1 MLKMNYDIKR
11 NEETDVDVL
20 LDEDKVYHIIVWNDE
35 VNTFEWVIDTLIE
48 ICGHSEEQAEQC
60 ALLIHTQGKYAVQQG
75 NFDNLK
81 PKRDAIVDRG
91 IGATLE
97 VLTT

>member
-1 MLKMNYDIKR
+1 MMNMNYNTKTI
-11 NEETDVDVL
+11 EETDVDVL
-20 LDEDKVYHIIVWNDE
+20 IDEDKVYHIIVWNDE

-75 NFDNLK
+75 KFETLK

>member
-1 MLKMNYDIKR
+1 MFKMSGSTKTIVEID
-11 NEETDVDVL
+11 EDVLTDVEKL
-20 LDEDKVYHIIVWNDE
+20 YHIIVWNDE

-75 NFDNLK
+75 NYEDLK

-91 IGATLE
+91 IGATIEELAS
-97 VLTT
+97 

>member
-11 NEETDVDVL
+11 NEEADVDVL
-20 LDEDKVYHIIVWNDE
+20 LYEDKVYHIIVWNDE
-35 VNTFEWVIDTLIE
+35 INTFEWVIDTLIE